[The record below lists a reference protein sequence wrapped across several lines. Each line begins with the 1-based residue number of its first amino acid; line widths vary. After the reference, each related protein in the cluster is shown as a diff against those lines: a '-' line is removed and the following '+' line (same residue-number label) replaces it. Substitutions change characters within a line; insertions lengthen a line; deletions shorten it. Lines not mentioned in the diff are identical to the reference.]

1 MARILID
8 GRVLAHVRTSG
19 VERYVR
25 ELVGRLP
32 QAGPRHRF
40 ALARPPTR
48 TRWIHHLWQ
57 HLWLPVRCAAGGYD
71 LLFCPANIAPALKPA
86 RAKWVVTIHG
96 IAYRFSPQSYGR
108 SFSLYYSWLV
118 PRSLN
123 NADAIIAVSA
133 AERRSLLAVYPCV
146 PAEKIHVI
154 ANGVD
159 PSVFN
164 LEGQRGAL
172 EILQR
177 RYGIRGDFVL
187 AVGSFQEVKNLA
199 TLIES
204 HRLIRDRIGA
214 QLVLVGSAPTH
225 PLSEGDG
232 VTRVGY
238 VDTDLR
244 YFYQAAKMLVFP
256 SIYEGFGLPPLEA
269 MACGCPVIVSR
280 AGALPEVCGDAAMYV
295 DADDSQGIA
304 AAMVEMAANEAL
316 RAQCI
321 ARGLRRAQN
330 FTWEKT
336 VAETMQIFDLL
347 CNH

>member
-25 ELVGRLP
+25 EVVGRLP
-32 QAGPRHRF
+32 QAGPRHQF
-40 ALARPPTR
+40 ALAQPPTR

-57 HLWLPVRCAAGGYD
+57 HLWLPLRCAAGGYD

-96 IAYRFSPQSYGR
+96 IAYRVSPQSYR
-108 SFSLYYSWLV
+108 KSFWLYYSWLV

-133 AERRSLLAVYPCV
+133 AEKRSLLAAYPQV

-199 TLIES
+199 KLIES

-214 QLVLVGSAPTH
+214 QLVLVGAAPAH
-225 PLSEGDG
+225 ALGEGGG

-269 MACGCPVIVSR
+269 MACGCPVIVSK
-280 AGALPEVCGDAAMYV
+280 AGALPEVCGDAAVYV
-295 DADDSQGIA
+295 DAENSQGIA
-304 AAMVEMAANEAL
+304 AAMVEMAANTAL

-321 ARGLRRAQN
+321 ERGLSRVKS
-330 FTWEKT
+330 FTWETTAAQT
-336 VAETMQIFDLL
+336 VRLFDQM
-347 CNH
+347 CGA